1 MITNKYS
8 EREKILHD
16 EDLMAAICMALRK
29 SAESKANKDWK
40 KVHDEKVLEEDRKDC

>member
-8 EREKILHD
+8 EREKVLHD

-29 SAESKANKDWK
+29 SAESKAEKDFK
-40 KVHDEKVLEEDRKDC
+40 KMHEGKVLEEDRKDC